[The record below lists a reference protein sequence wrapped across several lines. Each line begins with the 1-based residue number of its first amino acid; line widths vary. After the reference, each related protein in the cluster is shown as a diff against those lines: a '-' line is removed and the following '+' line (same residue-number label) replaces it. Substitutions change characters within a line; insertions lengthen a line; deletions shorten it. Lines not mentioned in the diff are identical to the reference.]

1 MKILG
6 IDPGSRVTGFGL
18 VEHQGSS
25 TSYLA
30 SGCIRLSDKMNL
42 SDKLVQISEELEKII
57 ETNLPDCASIEQIFF
72 AHNPRSALILGH
84 VRGVI
89 LLKIA
94 EKGLPIHEYPPL
106 QVKQAVV
113 GVGRAS
119 KDQVN
124 QMVQILL
131 NKRQKFKEDEADA
144 LASAITHAHLH
155 PMMERIKM
163 DGSIGQ

>member
-1 MKILG
+1 
-6 IDPGSRVTGFGL
+6 
-18 VEHQGSS
+18 
-25 TSYLA
+25 
-30 SGCIRLSDKMNL
+30 MNL

-106 QVKQAVV
+106 QVKQTVV

-131 NKRQKFKEDEADA
+131 NKRQKIQEDEADA
-144 LASAITHAHLH
+144 LASAITHANRH
-155 PMMERIKM
+155 PMKERMKM
-163 DGSIGQ
+163 DGSKGP

>member
-1 MKILG
+1 M
-6 IDPGSRVTGFGL
+6 
-18 VEHQGSS
+18 H
-25 TSYLA
+25 
-30 SGCIRLSDKMNL
+30 L

-94 EKGLPIHEYPPL
+94 EKGLPIHEYLPL

-144 LASAITHAHLH
+144 LASAITHAHFH
-155 PMMERIKM
+155 PMIERMKM
-163 DGSIGQ
+163 DGSKGS

>member
-25 TSYLA
+25 TRYLA
-30 SGCIRLSDKMNL
+30 SGCIRLPDKINL
-42 SDKLVQISEELEKII
+42 SDKLVQIAEELEKII

-155 PMMERIKM
+155 PMMERMKM
-163 DGSIGQ
+163 EGSKGS